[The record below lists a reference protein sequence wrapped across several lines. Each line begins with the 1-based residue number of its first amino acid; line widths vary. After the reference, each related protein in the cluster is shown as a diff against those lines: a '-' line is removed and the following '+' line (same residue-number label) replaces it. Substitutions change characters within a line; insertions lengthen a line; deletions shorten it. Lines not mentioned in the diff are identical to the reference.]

1 MFAGA
6 PAAPLLAPG
15 LAAPADIGGIAGILA
30 GGGLLALGVLV
41 LVLGAAAPAA
51 ELAAGV

>member
-6 PAAPLLAPG
+6 PAAPPLAPG
-15 LAAPADIGGIAGILA
+15 LAGPADIGGIAGIVA
-30 GGGLLALGVLV
+30 GGALLAVGV